1 MTQRLAVEVTAL
13 AAQHIRRAEHW
24 WRSNRPSVPNA
35 VREDLEQALSLLA
48 TQPRIG
54 PIARNVKLPGVR
66 RVYLARISSTTSTTA
81 RSKGQTCFRCWHSGI
96 RDEDR
101 RLQSEELMPWSRD
114 VFFFSR

>member
-66 RVYLARISSTTSTTA
+66 RVYLARIKYDLYYREIEESDILQVLA
-81 RSKGQTCFRCWHSGI
+81 LWHS
-96 RDEDR
+96 R
-101 RLQSEELMPWSRD
+101 RGAPPPI
-114 VFFFSR
+114 